1 MTDVE
6 EDVVVCPLRRVS
18 SAVERGILLHAGT
31 ILGMG
36 EDGEDV
42 SESTDLVVLDL
53 IQRRDGWLL
62 RYMTLPDRQLAASQ
76 R

>member
-1 MTDVE
+1 MVR
-6 EDVVVCPLRRVS
+6 PLRRVS

-31 ILGMG
+31 ILGMDENG
-36 EDGEDV
+36 QHV

-53 IQRRDGWLL
+53 IRRRDGWLV
-62 RYMTLPDRQLAASQ
+62 RYMTLADGRVASA

>member
-1 MTDVE
+1 VE

-18 SAVERGILLHAGT
+18 SAVERGILLQAGT

-36 EDGEDV
+36 EDGRDV

-53 IQRRDGWLL
+53 IRRRDGWLL
-62 RYMTLPDRQLAASQ
+62 RYMTLPDRQLIAAL